1 MCTSDMEDRGLRS
14 PQEPDDPSSRP
25 LVQRL
30 LRSGALYL
38 ILGLCF
44 VAFWLTQWVESLGG
58 PAGIW
63 ERFGLA
69 APAISVPIHAIVGVT
84 PFPSDV
90 IAIAN
95 GTIYGFWLGCALSW
109 LGWYITAF
117 IEFQIGRRANRDF
130 DISAWISRAP
140 AIIRRFPVGHPAFI
154 IGSRLVPWAGGH
166 ISTLLPGAMGVPLGR
181 FAWCSALGIVPPAM
195 LMSGI
200 GAGLLRL

>member
-1 MCTSDMEDRGLRS
+1 
-14 PQEPDDPSSRP
+14 
-25 LVQRL
+25 
-30 LRSGALYL
+30 LYL
-38 ILGLCF
+38 ILGLCL
-44 VAFWLTQWVESLGG
+44 VAFWLTRWVESLGG
-58 PAGIW
+58 PEGIW
-63 ERFGLA
+63 ERFGLV
-69 APAISVPIHAIVGVT
+69 APAISVPVHAIVGVT

-95 GTIYGFWLGCALSW
+95 GTVYGFWLGCVLSW

-140 AIIRRFPVGHPAFI
+140 AVIRRFPVRHPAFI

-195 LMSGI
+195 IMAGI
-200 GAGLLRL
+200 GAGLLQL